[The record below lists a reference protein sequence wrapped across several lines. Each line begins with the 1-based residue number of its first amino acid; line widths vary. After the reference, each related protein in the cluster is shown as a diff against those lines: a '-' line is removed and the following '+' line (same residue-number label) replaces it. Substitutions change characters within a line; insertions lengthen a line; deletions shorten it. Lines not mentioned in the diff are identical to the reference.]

1 MPHREPMLLVDSSCM
16 KDEGVVSEYTIKE
29 DEYFTRGHF
38 PGNPIVPGVI
48 LCEIMAQGSV
58 LLFKDKLVDKIAL
71 YAGMDK
77 VRFRRTVRPGD
88 TVKVYSKIVSTAQG
102 VRIGR
107 CLCARLTASSAATDC
122 SHSCLSIKIKLPIDP
137 DLIDRSPGVLLDQPD
152 VKIGS
157 CSGNDVKSV

>member
-88 TVKVYSKIVSTAQG
+88 TVKVYSKIVSS
-102 VRIGR
+102 RII
-107 CLCARLTASSAATDC
+107 LCRAIPLKIVSFTASLEKCQYISA
-122 SHSCLSIKIKLPIDP
+122 SHKRKITVLSPTKAW
-137 DLIDRSPGVLLDQPD
+137 S
-152 VKIGS
+152 
-157 CSGNDVKSV
+157 